1 MSAYDSLKPWEQQFI
16 DYYVANASTPNATAA
31 VRAVRPNVARPD
43 VMATKLM
50 KREDIQSAI
59 MERMTRRREL
69 IELDEKWVLDRLRKV
84 VDRCMQVEPVMSRGE
99 QTFTQTED
107 GELAL
112 AYTFDAAGANKALE
126 LIGKHF
132 AMWRDRQEHT
142 GANGGPIQTVSRV
155 ELVPLLSEP
164 SE

>member
-1 MSAYDSLKPWEQQFI
+1 MSAYESLKPWEQQVV
-16 DYYVANASTPNATAA
+16 DYYVANAHTPNATKA
-31 VRAVRPNVARPD
+31 VRAVRPEAKRPD

-50 KREDIQSAI
+50 KRPEIAKAI
-59 MERMTRRREL
+59 EERMQRRRET
-69 IELDEKWVLDRLRKV
+69 IELDEKWVLDRLRTIV
-84 VDRCMQVEPVMSRGE
+84 ERCMQVEPVMSRGE

-132 AMWRDRQEHT
+132 AMFTDRIEAEVEHRDITDE
-142 GANGGPIQTVSRV
+142 
-155 ELVPLLSEP
+155 PLTDEQWAQQYATH
-164 SE
+164 